1 MGNNTSC
8 GTGTNNENGVCQ
20 AHIPG
25 FMADAFATP
34 ACASLSGDQQSNCE
48 QLMKGS
54 VNTCAYNSTSED
66 KFEKCMT
73 AALVTN
79 LQEISSSNPSANKS

>member
-8 GTGTNNENGVCQ
+8 GTGTKNENGVCQ
-20 AHIPG
+20 AHIPD

-34 ACASLSGDQQSNCE
+34 ACAPLSGDQQSKCE

-54 VNTCAYNSTSED
+54 VNTCAYNNTSED
-66 KFEKCMT
+66 TFEKCMT
-73 AALVTN
+73 DALVTN
-79 LQEISSSNPSANKS
+79 VQEIRSSNPSATKS